1 MATNWLIKDKWSYRN
16 MNISIVV
23 LSIIVL
29 LTIWMYFFNS
39 KLNND
44 LESLKTEL
52 NEINDDI
59 KTLEK
64 DSKIIIYNML
74 EKNKDK
80 IELYEKM
87 SKIPTFISNIDNLS
101 RSYGISFNTF
111 SYNSWKLSTLA
122 SARNDWRSLAT
133 KKVIDFMSYFRDEEN
148 ENIFKLDFVNNFSWQ
163 EEIRFNAIF
172 EIK

>member
-1 MATNWLIKDKWSYRN
+1 
-16 MNISIVV
+16 
-23 LSIIVL
+23 
-29 LTIWMYFFNS
+29 MYFFNS

-111 SYNSWKLSTLA
+111 SYNS
-122 SARNDWRSLAT
+122 
-133 KKVIDFMSYFRDEEN
+133 
-148 ENIFKLDFVNNFSWQ
+148 
-163 EEIRFNAIF
+163 
-172 EIK
+172 